1 MLPAQDLKVLDVL
14 TFNDNNKIVSIDAY
28 KQ

>member
-1 MLPAQDLKVLDVL
+1 MLPVQDIKVLDVL
-14 TFNDNNKIVSIDAY
+14 TFNDNNEIVSIDAY